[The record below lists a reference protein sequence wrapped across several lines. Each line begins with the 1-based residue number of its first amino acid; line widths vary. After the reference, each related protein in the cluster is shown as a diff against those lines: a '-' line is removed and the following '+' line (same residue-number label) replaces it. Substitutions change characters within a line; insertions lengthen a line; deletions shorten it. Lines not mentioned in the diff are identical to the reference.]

1 MGRLSRYLL
10 TSRFSRFALVGA
22 SGFVIDA
29 LVLLAGLAAGL
40 DPFTARL
47 IAVLAAM
54 SYTWLL
60 NRSFTFGASPGH
72 PLREWLRY
80 MVANGAGGAVNYGIY
95 SLLLLLFAPALTPL
109 VALCIASVL
118 AMLVN
123 YWSNGRFVFTGAR
136 HSES

>member
-1 MGRLSRYLL
+1 MDRLSHYLL
-10 TSRFSRFALVGA
+10 ASRFSRFALVGA

-54 SYTWLL
+54 S
-60 NRSFTFGASPGH
+60 FTFGASPGH

-80 MVANGAGGAVNYGIY
+80 MAANGAGAALNYGIY
-95 SLLLLLFAPALTPL
+95 SLLLLLFAPTLTPL

-123 YWSNGRFVFTGAR
+123 YWSNGRFVFIGTR

>member
-1 MGRLSRYLL
+1 MGRLSRYFMV
-10 TSRFSRFALVGA
+10 SRFSRFALVGA

-60 NRSFTFGASPGH
+60 NRSFTFGASPDH

-80 MVANGAGGAVNYGIY
+80 MAANGAGAAVNYGIY
-95 SLLLLLFAPALTPL
+95 SLLLLFAPTLTPL
-109 VALCIASVL
+109 IALCIASVL